1 MSKLNNKRIKPL
13 PRFRSEVKER
23 EFWESKGVDVAEY
36 FDTSKMVVAKFNNLR
51 PTNWMCQ
58 FQKNKLTP

>member
-36 FDTSKMVVAKFNNLR
+36 FDTLRGSEIFN
-51 PTNWMCQ
+51 
-58 FQKNKLTP
+58 